1 MFEEFYYVPFPEC
14 QKYEEMEDFE
24 DVSVPT
30 EDGAYFITKAWVDS
44 IEDGSYYERQ

>member
-1 MFEEFYYVPFPEC
+1 MFQEFYYVPFPEC

-30 EDGAYFITKAWVDS
+30 EDGAYFIVKDWVDS
-44 IEDGSYYERQ
+44 IEDGSYYEKQ